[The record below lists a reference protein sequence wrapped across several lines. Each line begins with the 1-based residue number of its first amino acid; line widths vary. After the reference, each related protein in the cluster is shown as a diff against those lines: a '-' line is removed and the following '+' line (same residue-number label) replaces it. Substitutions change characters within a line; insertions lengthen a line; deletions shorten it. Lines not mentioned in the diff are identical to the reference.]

1 MQQQLSQLYELQQI
15 DSAIAQHRTWIAA
28 LDDGGKSGRSLA
40 AAQGE
45 LDKLQQRLHDLEARS
60 RKQELELKSAD
71 QERADKT
78 KKAYGGTIGD
88 AKELGALERKIEE
101 LKRKCDGLETEILGL
116 MDEIE
121 RTSQQAAKQEK
132 VVAQGQ
138 AVHDKIVA
146 DYDAARGKL
155 EGEIKELATRRAEV
169 AGQVDAAM
177 LKEYDSMRAK
187 LEGVAVAGI
196 DGNMC
201 TACRNVLP
209 QSALTT
215 CKIGKVIVK
224 CQNCRRM
231 LYPSEA
237 W

>member
-1 MQQQLSQLYELQQI
+1 MQQQIAQLYELQQM
-15 DSAIAQHRTWIAA
+15 DSAIAQHRTWIAG

-40 AAQGE
+40 AARGE
-45 LDKLQQRLHDLEARS
+45 LEGLQQRLRDLEAEN
-60 RKQELELKSAD
+60 RKKELELKSAD
-71 QERADKT
+71 QERQDKMR
-78 KKAYGGTIGD
+78 KAYGGSVGD

-101 LKRKCDGLETEILGL
+101 LNRRRDKLETEILGL
-116 MDEIE
+116 MDEME
-121 RTSQQAAKQEK
+121 RTGEQVAKQEK

-146 DYDAARGKL
+146 DYEAARGKL
-155 EGEIKELATRRAEV
+155 EGEMQQIATRRAEL
-169 AGQVDAAM
+169 ASQIDAAM
-177 LKEYDSMRAK
+177 LKEYEAMRAK

-215 CKIGKVIVK
+215 VKVGKVIVK

-231 LYPSEA
+231 LYPSDA